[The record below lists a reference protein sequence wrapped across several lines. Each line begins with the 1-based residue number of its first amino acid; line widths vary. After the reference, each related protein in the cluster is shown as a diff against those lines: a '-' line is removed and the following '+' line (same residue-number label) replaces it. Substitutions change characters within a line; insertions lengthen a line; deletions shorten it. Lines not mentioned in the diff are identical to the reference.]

1 MSDLENDVKQLEDNY
16 IEPTV
21 IIISSLG
28 FTTVSI
34 CYALWTNF
42 YLGLLF
48 IIFYS
53 IPVLCSGIGSKRLDE
68 ITKEKSLANQV
79 YVSQATNMIAG
90 ARSIRYYQGT
100 KLVFTNCSLK
110 DLHKALKEE
119 IAYEKRRTINSLFIN
134 GIDAFALLRL
144 LSLVVS

>member
-1 MSDLENDVKQLEDNY
+1 M
-16 IEPTV
+16 
-21 IIISSLG
+21 G

-48 IIFYS
+48 IVFYS
-53 IPVLCSGIGSKRLDE
+53 IPTLCSGIGSKRLDE

-79 YVSQATNMIAG
+79 YVSQVTNMIAG
-90 ARSIRYYQGT
+90 ARSIRYYRGQSLFY
-100 KLVFTNCSLK
+100 KLFSK

-119 IAYEKRRTINSLFIN
+119 IAYEEA
-134 GIDAFALLRL
+134 GP
-144 LSLVVS
+144 